1 MVPFERR
8 GIYQAIQNI
17 LVGFGAV
24 SGASLGGLIADLIGW
39 RWCFLL
45 QVPFSLLAFAVGY
58 WALENPQAELTVTGV
73 KINFRKALTR
83 VDVAGSVL
91 LVAALLVQLLGLSLG
106 GNELPW
112 THPCV
117 IGLLAGSIG
126 LLLVFA
132 AVEASTS
139 VDPVVPLRILR
150 GRLPVFVQITNVFAG
165 MAAYAVRE
173 ALCD

>member
-1 MVPFERR
+1 M
-8 GIYQAIQNI
+8 YQAVQNI
-17 LVGFGAV
+17 LFGLGAV
-24 SGASLGGLIADLIGW
+24 SGASLGGLVADLVGW

-45 QVPFSLLAFAVGY
+45 QVPFSLLALAVGY
-58 WALENPQAELTVTGV
+58 WALENPQAELTITGE
-73 KINFRKALTR
+73 KISFRKALAR

-91 LVAALLVQLLGLSLG
+91 LLAALLVQLLGLSLG

-117 IGLLAGSIG
+117 IGLLAGSFG

-139 VDPVVPLRILR
+139 ADPVVPLRNLR
-150 GRLPVFVQITNVFAG
+150 GRVPVFVQITNIFSG
-165 MAAYAVRE
+165 IAAYAVRE